1 MEGTA
6 LRDIILLRDRD
17 VSGTNNGFLMM
28 KKGLIIL
35 LSLVVVFSAIITYA
49 YSDPLSSGDQDKK
62 DSEEGEEAKEPV
74 YTPYSGPRKRV
85 AVTKFDNKVTG
96 VYGNQDLGEGMSEM
110 LVTELIKTNRFV
122 VVERQALQDILG
134 EQEIGQAGVV
144 KKETAAKVGQVLG
157 AQIIVRGVVS
167 EFEQK
172 ESGGDSDFKY
182 KGFSLGIKTAQAHV
196 GIDIRLI
203 DTTTGQILHSHNAV
217 GNAQTSA
224 LRFGVEKGDIDFNI
238 EGFKNT
244 PLGQATRQA
253 IQSAVNFIISQME
266 TMPFTAKVIKS
277 DNGNIYIN
285 TGSQANIKT
294 GDRFFAYSVG
304 EHIVDPD
311 TGLKLGAEEKP
322 AGTIEIR
329 DVKDKFS
336 IANLISGRGALKRGD
351 VIKEGIDIQRF
362 DVPEAAKNHFNH
374 GKVMLK
380 EKDYAEAEKAFREA
394 VAKAPDFAVGHN
406 EIGIALTW
414 RGKWD
419 KAVPHY
425 QRAVKLRPDAA
436 IFHKNLAHALEE
448 TGKLDEAKK
457 EYEAVLNLTPNDRDA
472 REKAL
477 IIPALLLR
485 NKKDYARAQ
494 QELLKAS
501 EQLPESASINNE
513 LGFTLSRQG
522 KRAEAVFYYQK
533 AVQFKPESAVYH
545 KNLAINIEKTGKM
558 EEAKK
563 EYEAIVKLNPNDS
576 DAKERVMLLNI
587 ILLEERGDTKGAKD
601 LFEEAVD
608 LTSSEAQVIQ
618 ELDRIRATK
627 NRASVPREKQ
637 AWLGVNIKAFGPEE
651 MSKFQ
656 EHEVKGLPETDVSGY
671 LVVSVNTGSP
681 AGTAGLRPA
690 ARRQGSKGFNPEDF
704 SSIGD
709 IIIEIDGQ
717 PAMGRF
723 SAYLASKQAGDTV
736 SLKIMRNGKFETLT
750 VSLASRP
757 N

>member
-1 MEGTA
+1 MEETV
-6 LRDIILLRDRD
+6 LQDIILFRDRD
-17 VSGTNNGFLMM
+17 ALETNDGFLMI
-28 KKGLIIL
+28 KNILIFL
-35 LSLVVVFSAIITYA
+35 LSLVVVFSAITTYA
-49 YSDPLSSGDQDKK
+49 SDPFSAGQDKK
-62 DSEEGEEAKEPV
+62 ETDEDEESKEPA
-74 YTPYSGPRKRV
+74 YPPYSGPRKRV
-85 AVTKFDNKVTG
+85 AVTKFDNKVKG
-96 VYGNQDLGEGMSEM
+96 VYGNQNLGEGMSEM

-134 EQEIGQAGVV
+134 EQELGQTGVV

-182 KGFSLGIKTAQAHV
+182 KGFSLGLKTSQAHV

-224 LRFGVEKGDIDFNI
+224 LKFGVEKGDIDFNI

-253 IQSAVNFIISQME
+253 IQNAVNFIIGQME
-266 TMPFTAKVIKS
+266 TMPFTAKVVKS

-294 GDRFFAYSVG
+294 GDRYFAYSVG

-374 GKVMLK
+374 GKTMFK
-380 EKDYAEAEKAFREA
+380 EKDYAEAEKAYRQA
-394 VAKAPDFAVGHN
+394 VAKAPDFALGYN
-406 EIGIALTW
+406 EIGVALTW
-414 RGKWD
+414 QNKWGD
-419 KAVPHY
+419 AIPHY
-425 QRAVKLRPDAA
+425 QRAVKLKPDAA
-436 IFHKNLAHALEE
+436 VFHKNLAQTLEK
-448 TGKLDEAKK
+448 TGKLEEAIK
-457 EYEAVLNLTPNDRDA
+457 EYEAVLNINPNNREA

-477 IIPALLLR
+477 IIPALILR
-485 NKKDYARAQ
+485 NKKDYAGAQ

-513 LGFTLSRQG
+513 LGVTLSRQG
-522 KRAEAVFYYQK
+522 KKSEAVSYYQK
-533 AVQFKPESAVYH
+533 AIQFKPESAVYH
-545 KNLAINIEKTGKM
+545 KNLAIDLEKIGKM

-563 EYEAIVKLNPNDS
+563 EYEAILKLNPNDS
-576 DAKERVMLLNI
+576 DAKEKVMLFNI
-587 ILLEERGDTKGAKD
+587 ISLEERGDTKGAKD

-608 LTSSEAQVIQ
+608 HKSSEAQVMWQ
-618 ELDRIRATK
+618 LDGIRATK
-627 NRASVPREKQ
+627 NRAAVPKEKQ

-671 LVVSVNTGSP
+671 LVVSVDTGSP

-690 ARRQGSKGFNPEDF
+690 ARKHGSKGSNPEDF

-709 IIIEIDGQ
+709 IITEIDGQ
-717 PAMGRF
+717 PAMGRL

-750 VSLASRP
+750 VSLALRP